1 LARHRSAS
9 SATPSAASPAV
20 RLGAVIRGS
29 RPAELTVTRASGAK
43 RAIPSFHFGG
53 VGGDARTSLAPA
65 QRDKFKADFCSE
77 TARLSA
83 WAAEQNWPSS
93 SPAELHVFVSD
104 DYKLSKSLV
113 PAWFGHPGRMEFSAW
128 RVKDGEAAIMHE
140 LVHVYFPNGNRLL
153 AEGLAVYLQDRIGGN
168 SAFPNFDIPL
178 HEAVRECLPE
188 MVPEFSWDDPG
199 SLDLVHL
206 AELDA
211 IATPDALALSVGQE
225 RYGVHYGKNPYEQA
239 HIYAIAGSFV
249 QFLIETH
256 GMDKLRALFMRTP
269 LVPLQR
275 TAGSPDRWIEA
286 YGLSLTELEQHW
298 KSLIIA
304 SAPRPACRSRA
315 ESGEAGSAARSR
327 PRLSK
332 KLRKGEVHDRNQSK
346 ADLGAAGER
355 KKRR

>member
-20 RLGAVIRGS
+20 HNGPVVHGS
-29 RPAELTVTRASGAK
+29 RPFELTVTRASGANC
-43 RAIPSFHFGG
+43 AIPSFHFGG
-53 VGGDARTSLAPA
+53 VGGDASTSLAPA

-83 WAAEQNWPSS
+83 WAGEQNWPSS

-113 PAWFGHPGRMEFSAW
+113 PAWFGHQGRMEFPAW
-128 RVKDGEAAIMHE
+128 RVTAGEAAIMHE
-140 LVHVYFPNGNRLL
+140 LVHVHFPNGNRLL
-153 AEGLAVYLQDRIGGN
+153 AEGLAVFLQARIGGN
-168 SAFPNFDIPL
+168 SAFPNFDVPL
-178 HEAVRECLPE
+178 HAAVGESLPE
-188 MVPEFSWDDPG
+188 MASGLSWDDPG
-199 SLDLVHL
+199 RLDPIHL

-225 RYGVHYGKNPYEQA
+225 RYGARYGTNPHEQA
-239 HIYAIAGSFV
+239 HIYSIAGSFV

-286 YGLSLTELEQHW
+286 YGQSLTELEQHW

-315 ESGEAGSAARSR
+315 VSGERRRAARSR

-332 KLRKGEVHDRNQSK
+332 KAQPRVWAE
-346 ADLGAAGER
+346 ER
-355 KKRR
+355 RGT